1 MNKKQ
6 LIEEIKEI
14 ERKVEELKKS
24 IPIHSSKVSMMQEL
38 EDLEEKLNVKKKMLS
53 KTENTME
60 ISKWKERLER
70 EREEKDRFFLLH
82 PQSPIP
88 FEERKRLKGLDYYPL
103 NPNYR
108 LKLELHE
115 HDEKKT
121 VKMAYTKGNE
131 QEFLQWGEFQFRI
144 SGQEQILQ
152 AYKSNPEEDRLFIP
166 FKDETSG
173 KETYGAGR
181 YIDLELERDHTPERR
196 WILDFNKA
204 YNPWCV
210 YSEAYTCPF
219 VPPENW
225 LKVPICAGE
234 KNYPLKSEGE
244 VNNG

>member
-1 MNKKQ
+1 MNKEK

-24 IPIHSSKVSMMQEL
+24 RPIHSPKVSMMQQL
-38 EDLEEKLNVKKKMLS
+38 EELEEKLDLKKKMLS
-53 KTENTME
+53 E
-60 ISKWKERLER
+60 ITIQIPKWKEDLQR
-70 EREEKDRFFLLH
+70 EREEKDKFLLLH

-88 FEERKRLKGLDYYPL
+88 FEERKRFKGLDHYSP

-108 LKLELHE
+108 FELELHE
-115 HDEKKT
+115 HEGKK
-121 VKMAYTKGNE
+121 VIKMAYTKGNE
-131 QEFLQWGEFQFRI
+131 QDFLRWGEFQFRVND
-144 SGQEQILQ
+144 QKQVLQ
-152 AYKSNPEEDRLFIP
+152 AYKSNPIEDRLFIP

-181 YIDLELERDHTPERR
+181 YIDLEAEKDLTPERK

-225 LKVPICAGE
+225 LKVSIRAGE
-234 KNYPLKSEGE
+234 KNYPLKKRKAE
-244 VNNG
+244 

>member
-1 MNKKQ
+1 MNKEE
-6 LIEEIKEI
+6 LSEEIKKI

-24 IPIHSSKVSMMQEL
+24 RPVHSPKVSMMQEL
-38 EDLEEKLNVKKKMLS
+38 EDLEEELNAKKKMLS
-53 KTENTME
+53 EIENTRE
-60 ISKWKERLER
+60 ISEWKKRVKT
-70 EREEKDRFFLLH
+70 EREEKDKFFLLH

-88 FEERKRLKGLDYYPL
+88 FEERKRFKGLQCYPP

-108 LKLELHE
+108 FELELHE
-115 HDEKKT
+115 HDEKRV

-131 QEFLQWGEFQFRI
+131 QDFLRWGEFQFRI
-144 SGQEQILQ
+144 SDQKQVLQ
-152 AYKSNPEEDRLFIP
+152 AYKSNPDEDRLFIP

-181 YIDLELERDHTPERR
+181 YIDLELERDHTSEER

-225 LKVPICAGE
+225 LKVPIRAGE
-234 KNYPLKSEGE
+234 KSHSLKSKGR
-244 VNNG
+244 

>member
-1 MNKKQ
+1 MNKEK

-24 IPIHSSKVSMMQEL
+24 RPIHSPKVSMMQQL
-38 EDLEEKLNVKKKMLS
+38 EELEEKLDLKKKMLS
-53 KTENTME
+53 E
-60 ISKWKERLER
+60 ITIQIPKWKEDLQR
-70 EREEKDRFFLLH
+70 EREEKDKFLLLH

-88 FEERKRLKGLDYYPL
+88 FEERKRFKGLDHYSP

-108 LKLELHE
+108 FELELHE
-115 HDEKKT
+115 HEGKK
-121 VKMAYTKGNE
+121 VIKMAYTKGNE
-131 QEFLQWGEFQFRI
+131 QDFLRWGEFQFRVND
-144 SGQEQILQ
+144 QKQVLQ
-152 AYKSNPEEDRLFIP
+152 AYKSNPIEDRLFIP

-181 YIDLELERDHTPERR
+181 YIDLEAEKDFTPEGK

-225 LKVPICAGE
+225 LKVSIRAGE
-234 KNYPLKSEGE
+234 KNYPLKSERG

>member
-1 MNKKQ
+1 MNKEK
-6 LIEEIKEI
+6 LIKEIKEI

-24 IPIHSSKVSMMQEL
+24 RPIHSPKVSMMQQL
-38 EDLEEKLNVKKKMLS
+38 EELEEKLDLKKKMLS
-53 KTENTME
+53 EITME
-60 ISKWKERLER
+60 IPKWKGDLER
-70 EREEKDRFFLLH
+70 EREEKDKFLLLH

-88 FEERKRLKGLDYYPL
+88 FEERKRFKGLDHYSP

-108 LKLELHE
+108 FELELHE
-115 HDEKKT
+115 HEGKKV
-121 VKMAYTKGNE
+121 VKMAYTKGNK
-131 QEFLQWGEFQFRI
+131 QDFLRWGEFQFRVND
-144 SGQEQILQ
+144 QKQVLQ
-152 AYKSNPEEDRLFIP
+152 AYKSNPVEDRLFIP

-173 KETYGAGR
+173 KETYGAER
-181 YIDLELERDHTPERR
+181 YIDLEAEKDLTPEGK

-225 LKVPICAGE
+225 LKVSIRAGE
-234 KNYPLKSEGE
+234 KNYPLKSEGG